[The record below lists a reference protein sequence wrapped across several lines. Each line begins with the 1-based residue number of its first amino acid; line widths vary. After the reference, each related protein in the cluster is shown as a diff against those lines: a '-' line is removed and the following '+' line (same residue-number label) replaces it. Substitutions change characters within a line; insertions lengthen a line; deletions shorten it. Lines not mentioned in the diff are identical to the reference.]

1 MMNDHLSIDQ
11 LLELQDPGVEPG
23 MAAARVHLDSC
34 TTCRLEADRL
44 AQRSARLRALPS
56 LRPARDNW
64 SRVRDRVE
72 ADRRR
77 VLFRR
82 GALVGLAAAATL
94 LLAVLLRPVSSVL
107 PASTEVAEVR
117 SRSNQLEQFL
127 QAYDADSRVT
137 NGRTARLAVDLEDRI
152 ALVDRQLEAA
162 QLLEARQ
169 RDPAMLQLWRQRVG
183 LLDALV
189 DVHLTQASAV
199 GF

>member
-1 MMNDHLSIDQ
+1 MMKQHLSIEQ
-11 LLELQDPGVEPG
+11 LLELEGPGLEPG
-23 MAAARVHLDSC
+23 DAGARQHLDSC
-34 TTCRLEADRL
+34 ERCRLEADRL

-64 SRVRDRVE
+64 PRVRARLE

-77 VLFRR
+77 MAIRR
-82 GALVGLAAAATL
+82 GLLVGLAAAAAL
-94 LLAVLLRPVSSVL
+94 ILAVGLRPAT
-107 PASTEVAEVR
+107 PAATPATEVARVMTR
-117 SRSNQLEQFL
+117 SHQLEQFL

-137 NGRTARLAVDLEDRI
+137 DGQTARVAVDLEDRI
-152 ALVDRQLEAA
+152 AAVDQQLEAA
-162 QLLEARQ
+162 QLLEERQ
-169 RDPAMLQLWRQRVG
+169 RDAAMLQLWRQRVG

>member
-11 LLELQDPGVEPG
+11 LLDLQEPGVEPG
-23 MAAARVHLDSC
+23 VAVARAHLESC
-34 TTCRLEADRL
+34 QQCRLEADRL

-56 LRPARDNW
+56 LKPVRDNW
-64 SRVRDRVE
+64 PRIRARVE
-72 ADRRR
+72 TQRRR
-77 VLFRR
+77 VFLRR
-82 GALVGLAAAATL
+82 GLLVGLAAAATL
-94 LLAVLLRPVSSVL
+94 LLAVWLRPVVPIA
-107 PASTEVAEVR
+107 PASTEVAQAR

-127 QAYDADSRVT
+127 QAYHADSRVT
-137 NGRTARLAVDLEDRI
+137 DGRTARLAVDLEDRI

-162 QLLEARQ
+162 QLLEERQ
-169 RDPAMLQLWRQRVG
+169 REAAMLQLWRQRVG

>member
-1 MMNDHLSIDQ
+1 MINQHLSIEQ
-11 LLELQDPGVEPG
+11 LLDLEGPGLEPG
-23 MAAARVHLDSC
+23 DAGARAHLDSC
-34 TTCRLEADRL
+34 QRCRLEAERL

-64 SRVRDRVE
+64 SRVRVRIE

-77 VLFRR
+77 AVSRR
-82 GALVGLAAAATL
+82 GLLVGLAAAAIL
-94 LLAVLLRPVSSVL
+94 ILAVWLRPGTPS
-107 PASTEVAEVR
+107 ATTSTEVARVMDR
-117 SRSNQLEQFL
+117 SHQLEQFL

-137 NGRTARLAVDLEDRI
+137 DGQTVRVAVDLEDRI
-152 ALVDRQLEAA
+152 AAVDQQLEAA
-162 QLLEARQ
+162 QLLEERQ
-169 RDPAMLQLWRQRVG
+169 REAAMLQLWRQRVG

>member
-1 MMNDHLSIDQ
+1 MMNEHLSIDQ
-11 LLELQDPGVEPG
+11 LLELQEPGIEPG
-23 MAAARVHLDSC
+23 MAAARAHLDSC
-34 TTCRLEADRL
+34 EICRLEADRL

-64 SRVRDRVE
+64 DRIRARVQAE
-72 ADRRR
+72 RRR
-77 VLFRR
+77 MLLRR
-82 GALVGLAAAATL
+82 GALVGLVAAATL
-94 LLAVLLRPVSSVL
+94 LLAVWLRPVSSVS
-107 PASTEVAEVR
+107 PASTEVAE
-117 SRSNQLEQFL
+117 FL

-137 NGRTARLAVDLEDRI
+137 DGRTARLAVDLEDRI

-162 QLLEARQ
+162 QLLEERQ
-169 RDPAMLQLWRQRVG
+169 REAAMLQLWRQRVG

>member
-1 MMNDHLSIDQ
+1 MMGDHLSIDQ
-11 LLELQDPGVEPG
+11 LLDLQESGVEPG
-23 MAAARVHLDSC
+23 MARTRAHLDSC
-34 TTCRLEADRL
+34 KACRLEADRL

-56 LRPARDNW
+56 LRPPRDNW
-64 SRVRDRVE
+64 GGIRTRVE
-72 ADRRR
+72 AERRR
-77 VLFRR
+77 SFLRR
-82 GALVGLAAAATL
+82 AALVGLAAAATL
-94 LLAVLLRPVSSVL
+94 LLAVWLRPLAPVA
-107 PASTEVAEVR
+107 PASTGVAEAR

-137 NGRTARLAVDLEDRI
+137 NGRTAHLAVDLEDRI